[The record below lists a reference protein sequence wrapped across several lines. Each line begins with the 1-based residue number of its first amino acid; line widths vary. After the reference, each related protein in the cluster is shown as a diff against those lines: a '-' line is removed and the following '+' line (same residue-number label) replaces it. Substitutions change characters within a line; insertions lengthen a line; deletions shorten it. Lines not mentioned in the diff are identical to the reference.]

1 MEKMEKDKAK
11 HVSITS
17 ILEKALDS
25 DLYEK
30 YKKKLG
36 FSPTADYFYQWALI
50 SLNES
55 NSDKA
60 ISFLISSLDIDRRH
74 APTLHLLKSMVVG
87 LSKDFYEN
95 GGADYKQRYSNLD
108 ELTEGIRKKAISI
121 KKKNEKVKE
130 HIREIEED
138 MKKSNFIA
146 KFFKKKS
153 YERELLILKNQVME
167 NVDRIEVYKKEL
179 RKIKKFQKNEEYSKI
194 LGTILEICIL
204 PKRYGLANNKTGV
217 AE

>member
-1 MEKMEKDKAK
+1 MEKDKSK
-11 HVSITS
+11 QHIPISNV
-17 ILEKALDS
+17 LEKVIEP
-25 DLYEK
+25 DLYDK

-60 ISFLISSLDIDRRH
+60 ISFLISALDIDRKH

-95 GGADYKQRYSNLD
+95 GGADYKQKYNDLD
-108 ELTEGIRKKAISI
+108 KLTEGIRKKAISI
-121 KKKNEKVKE
+121 KRKNEK
-130 HIREIEED
+130 IQDQIEEVEKE
-138 MKKSNFIA
+138 MNKGFFISRY
-146 KFFKKKS
+146 FKKKQ

-167 NVDRIEVYKKEL
+167 NLDKIDLHKREL

-194 LGTILEICIL
+194 LGTILEICII
-204 PKRYGLANNKTGV
+204 PKRYAWVANKTGV
-217 AE
+217 TE

>member
-1 MEKMEKDKAK
+1 MDKEKTR
-11 HVSITS
+11 HIPISNV
-17 ILEKALDS
+17 LEKVLDQ

-60 ISFLISSLDIDRRH
+60 VSFLISALDIDRKH

-95 GGADYKQRYSNLD
+95 GGAEYKQKYEDLD
-108 ELTEGIRKKAISI
+108 KLIEGIRKKAISI
-121 KKKNEKVKE
+121 KRKNDKIQLEITQVEDQMKKGFFLTRYLKKKHFE
-130 HIREIEED
+130 REI
-138 MKKSNFIA
+138 
-146 KFFKKKS
+146 
-153 YERELLILKNQVME
+153 LVLKNQIVE
-167 NVDRIEVYKKEL
+167 NQDKIDIYKKEL

-194 LGTILEICIL
+194 LGTILEICIM
-204 PKRYGLANNKTGV
+204 PKRYS
-217 AE
+217 

>member
-1 MEKMEKDKAK
+1 MEKDKDKSK
-11 HVSITS
+11 HIPISNV
-17 ILEKALDS
+17 LEKVLEQ

-36 FSPTADYFYQWALI
+36 FAPTADYFYQWALI

-60 ISFLISSLDIDRRH
+60 ISFLISALDIERKH

-95 GGADYKQRYSNLD
+95 GGAEYKQKYDDLD
-108 ELTEGIRKKAISI
+108 KLTDGIRKKAISI
-121 KKKNEKVKE
+121 KRKNEK
-130 HIREIEED
+130 INDEIEQVEED
-138 MKKSNFIA
+138 MKKGFFIT
-146 KFFKKKS
+146 KYLKKKHF
-153 YERELLILKNQVME
+153 ERQLLILKNQIVE
-167 NVDRIEVYKKEL
+167 NQDKIDIYKREI

-194 LGTILEICIL
+194 LGTILEICII
-204 PKRYGLANNKTGV
+204 PKRYGWVGNKTGV
-217 AE
+217 SE